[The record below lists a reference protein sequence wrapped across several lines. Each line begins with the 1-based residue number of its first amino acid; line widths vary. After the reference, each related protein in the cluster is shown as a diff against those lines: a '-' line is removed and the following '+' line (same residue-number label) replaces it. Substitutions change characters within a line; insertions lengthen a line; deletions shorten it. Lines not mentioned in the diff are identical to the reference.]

1 MKCARQTRT
10 ILIIV
15 ILFKF
20 VTSNI
25 FRFRYIIAA
34 LRRLPNPL
42 IRRRR
47 RRHLLGHFSSP
58 YNKNNNDNI
67 MCMYSI

>member
-47 RRHLLGHFSSP
+47 RRHRPRANRFVTLN
-58 YNKNNNDNI
+58 Y
-67 MCMYSI
+67 Y